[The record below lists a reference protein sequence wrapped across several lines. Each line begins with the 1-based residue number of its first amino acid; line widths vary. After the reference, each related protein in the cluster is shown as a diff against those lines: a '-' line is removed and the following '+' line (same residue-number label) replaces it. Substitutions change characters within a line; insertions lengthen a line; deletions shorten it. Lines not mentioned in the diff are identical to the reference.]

1 MQAGEK
7 LGPRKTEAR
16 GLGRLALPCTEG
28 RQELISGRLLVGEG
42 LSVVACS
49 LSRQE
54 GGAALPHWEDVLA

>member
-1 MQAGEK
+1 M
-7 LGPRKTEAR
+7 
-16 GLGRLALPCTEG
+16 ALPCTEG